1 MSSVIGVAEGVL
13 VLDAAVAL
21 ADVDGV
27 SVMVVGSTVV
37 KVEVLEF
44 EVVVIVVVK
53 LPVETGKLEVDEE
66 VAFPDVEL

>member
-1 MSSVIGVAEGVL
+1 M
-13 VLDAAVAL
+13 LDAAVAL

-27 SVMVVGSTVV
+27 SVTVVGSTVV

-66 VAFPDVEL
+66 VAFPDEEL

>member
-1 MSSVIGVAEGVL
+1 M
-13 VLDAAVAL
+13 DAAVAL

-27 SVMVVGSTVV
+27 SVTVVGSTVV

-44 EVVVIVVVK
+44 EVVVIVVIK
-53 LPVETGKLEVDEE
+53 LPVETGKLEEDEE

>member
-1 MSSVIGVAEGVL
+1 M
-13 VLDAAVAL
+13 DAAVAL

-27 SVMVVGSTVV
+27 SVTVVGSTVV

>member
-1 MSSVIGVAEGVL
+1 M
-13 VLDAAVAL
+13 DAAVAL

>member
-1 MSSVIGVAEGVL
+1 M
-13 VLDAAVAL
+13 LDAAVAL

>member
-1 MSSVIGVAEGVL
+1 M
-13 VLDAAVAL
+13 DAAVAL

-44 EVVVIVVVK
+44 DVVVIVVVK
-53 LPVETGKLEVDEE
+53 LPVETGKLDVDEE